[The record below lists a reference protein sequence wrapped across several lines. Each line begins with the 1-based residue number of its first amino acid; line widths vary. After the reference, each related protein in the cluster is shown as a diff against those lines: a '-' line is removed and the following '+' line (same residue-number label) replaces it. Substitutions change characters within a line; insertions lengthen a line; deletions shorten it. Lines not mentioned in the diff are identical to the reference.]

1 MKVVGRRRLRVP
13 QATPSGE
20 LLAESARL
28 LDGVERYPEFASTFI
43 PKGVYRFRTLD
54 EADAHR
60 TRCLVEGMR
69 RLARAR
75 A

>member
-1 MKVVGRRRLRVP
+1 M
-13 QATPSGE
+13 
-20 LLAESARL
+20 

>member
-1 MKVVGRRRLRVP
+1 MRIVGRRRPRVP
-13 QATPSGE
+13 QATPSGA

-28 LDGVERYPEFASTFI
+28 LEGVERHPDFASTFI
-43 PKGVYRFRTLD
+43 PKGVYRFSTLE

-75 A
+75 G